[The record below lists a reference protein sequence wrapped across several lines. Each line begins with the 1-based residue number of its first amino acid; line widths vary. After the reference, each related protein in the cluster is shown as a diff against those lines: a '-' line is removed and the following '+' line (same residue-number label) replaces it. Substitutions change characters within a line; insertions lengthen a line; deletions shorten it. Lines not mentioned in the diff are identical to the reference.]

1 MSTAANVQ
9 TLQLVLAQAERE
21 RDAALLTLQ
30 QATARAQAAR
40 AQATSL
46 SQYQDEYQTRWQSTF
61 RSGGTGIETLQAYQG
76 FGARLTDAI
85 DQQGQLAGVL
95 EARLQAARAALAEKE
110 TRAASVRKLIERR
123 LAEVQAQLQRQEQ
136 KATDEFAQRAHR
148 LR

>member
-1 MSTAANVQ
+1 MSNANVQ

-21 RDAALLTLQ
+21 RDAALLALQ
-30 QATARAQAAR
+30 QATARAQSAR

-46 SQYQDEYQTRWQSTF
+46 NQYQGEYQARWQASF
-61 RSGGTGIETLQAYQG
+61 RSSTGIETLQAYQG

-95 EARLQAARAALAEKE
+95 EIRLEAARAALAEKE

-123 LAEVQAQLQRQEQ
+123 LAEAKVQTQRQEQ